1 MYAKTAYYKN
11 IIKPCIW
18 IYFTLSNA
26 SIAEVDTGHF
36 QHWYIDFRHTNLK
49 ELQVN
54 HPNIKNYQQATLH
67 ILLFFT

>member
-1 MYAKTAYYKN
+1 MHHVCQNSILQKYNQAL
-11 IIKPCIW
+11 
-18 IYFTLSNA
+18 YFTLSNA

-67 ILLFFT
+67 ILLFFP